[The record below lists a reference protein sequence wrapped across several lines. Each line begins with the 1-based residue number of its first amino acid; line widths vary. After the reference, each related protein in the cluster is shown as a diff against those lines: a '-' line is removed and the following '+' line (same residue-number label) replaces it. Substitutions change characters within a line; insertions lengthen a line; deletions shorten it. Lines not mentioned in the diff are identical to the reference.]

1 MKQKYYNSEGLEIP
15 ITDEIKLAFYFI
27 EYPIKK
33 DWMKNMSG
41 DLFDY
46 FVAKEI
52 YKKLSKILKDQDIN
66 VLATALLGVENG

>member
-1 MKQKYYNSEGLEIP
+1 
-15 ITDEIKLAFYFI
+15 
-27 EYPIKK
+27 
-33 DWMKNMSG
+33 MKNMSG
-41 DLFDY
+41 DLSDY